1 MCVRVCCCVYK
12 NPPDPVN
19 VSHQCKNRRRRRRL
33 DFYHLMIRCKFCYW
47 RIISDTLCAIK
58 FNEQWQIWSS
68 VNWLI
73 MDACVVR
80 ISWVVSMFLNTSP
93 TAWACVNGA
102 KINSLSSVIVWCGE
116 RCNKINH
123 APVQNQYLLIKWNE
137 KLREYLRFYRLKTT
151 WAETWASQS
160 ERFPRL
166 ITAPIHYRIFSLFA
180 SNSLRTHISIANANW
195 SYKLS

>member
-12 NPPDPVN
+12 NSPDPVN
-19 VSHQCKNRRRRRRL
+19 VLHHCKKRRRNTRL

-47 RIISDTLCAIK
+47 RIIFDTLCTIK

-73 MDACVVR
+73 MDACLVW
-80 ISWVVSMFLNTSP
+80 IPFVVSMLRYAS

-123 APVQNQYLLIKWNE
+123 ASVQNQYLLIQWNE
-137 KLREYLRFYRLKTT
+137 KKSEYLRFYRLETT
-151 WAETWASQS
+151 WATKWTLQ
-160 ERFPRL
+160 RL
-166 ITAPIHYRIFSLFA
+166 ITDPIQFITESFLFSHLIHCAHIYQSQMQIDRI
-180 SNSLRTHISIANANW
+180 NCRNLR
-195 SYKLS
+195 